1 MKKLIRENIQK
12 VISKFQGN
20 LWESVMDDVN
30 TDVLFSGKPLDTIKL
45 LKRVRT
51 YTIVLFFVI
60 FPLSIIL
67 SFYISP
73 IFITINFLWIVMLA
87 FPKIQLSSLGQ
98 KRKKSVEEELPAFVI
113 FASVMQSV
121 GINIYESFQ
130 LFKKTNLFKAI
141 NNEAQLLK
149 RNVEFFGLS
158 HMEALEDLGRT
169 HKSMH
174 FKNLLLGH
182 TSIWRSG
189 GDLSLYLETRAEEF
203 FVFLKERFQAYANN
217 VGTIVEALVTLLVIL
232 PILVMVVS
240 FVLPGSSLE
249 QITLLV
255 SIGLPIFAIIL
266 GVVMSSI
273 QPASFNV
280 VGLGQRNLAILF
292 GVGFAVVLITY
303 LMGQELWLA
312 IALGFVV
319 PSAISGVFVWLQTNE
334 IKKLED
340 ALPQFLRD
348 ITEYK
353 KIGYDVSLALI
364 RLSKENSYNKIFD
377 SKLREMRVLIENGT
391 TPTASVMTV
400 SLRSWFTK
408 TSFFILAYIAEFGG
422 GNPKTLETIT
432 RFMTN
437 AKQAVREGKA
447 SVSFYS
453 MLIFVSPVIMVF
465 TASVIQGM
473 VGSIGSSSFQSLV
486 GENANQLSQTG
497 LSANFINLITITPE
511 FLTMIKT
518 LIITSSILSAFV
530 IGKAID
536 FTFYNT
542 WRVVVIGI
550 IAIAS
555 ITFMDA
561 IPTLSFENVL
571 GNLPFK

>member
-1 MKKLIRENIQK
+1 
-12 VISKFQGN
+12 
-20 LWESVMDDVN
+20 
-30 TDVLFSGKPLDTIKL
+30 
-45 LKRVRT
+45 
-51 YTIVLFFVI
+51 
-60 FPLSIIL
+60 
-67 SFYISP
+67 
-73 IFITINFLWIVMLA
+73 
-87 FPKIQLSSLGQ
+87 
-98 KRKKSVEEELPAFVI
+98 
-113 FASVMQSV
+113 
-121 GINIYESFQ
+121 
-130 LFKKTNLFKAI
+130 
-141 NNEAQLLK
+141 
-149 RNVEFFGLS
+149 
-158 HMEALEDLGRT
+158 
-169 HKSMH
+169 
-174 FKNLLLGH
+174 
-182 TSIWRSG
+182 
-189 GDLSLYLETRAEEF
+189 
-203 FVFLKERFQAYANN
+203 
-217 VGTIVEALVTLLVIL
+217 
-232 PILVMVVS
+232 
-240 FVLPGSSLE
+240 
-249 QITLLV
+249 
-255 SIGLPIFAIIL
+255 
-266 GVVMSSI
+266 
-273 QPASFNV
+273 
-280 VGLGQRNLAILF
+280 
-292 GVGFAVVLITY
+292 ITY
-303 LMGQELWLA
+303 MMGQELWLA

-408 TSFFILAYIAEFGG
+408 ISFFILAYIAEFGG

-453 MLIFVSPVIMVF
+453 MLIFVSPVIMVL
-465 TASVIQGM
+465 TASVIHGM

-486 GENANQLSQTG
+486 GEGTNQLGQTG
-497 LSANFINLITITPE
+497 LGANFINLITITPE

-550 IAIAS
+550 IAIVS
-555 ITFMDA
+555 ITFMDV